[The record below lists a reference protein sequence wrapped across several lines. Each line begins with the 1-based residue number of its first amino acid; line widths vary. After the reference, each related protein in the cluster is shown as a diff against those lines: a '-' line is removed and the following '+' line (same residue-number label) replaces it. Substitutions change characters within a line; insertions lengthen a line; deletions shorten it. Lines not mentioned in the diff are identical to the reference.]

1 MVEGSGCEDGSYCTS
16 SICSRFWAEMV
27 KSLSHGRTQSTIE
40 TLNLL
45 TFMKSIILS
54 EKIRLDSAP
63 EFFTKLY
70 SKNKLSGRNNN
81 PLYRTLK
88 NSLSR
93 IEVSFFQRVIK
104 LNVQNQQPAILEY
117 RILPKEILPKK
128 QSLPGMVL
136 SILSEGPGRASGKTT
151 EAVNRCVLSRV
162 AVAEKRRERGE
173 REREEERGGFWYS
186 RPLRFPYPTAPLS
199 LLDSLCSF
207 AGYRRGELRAMRIL
221 VYLSAPSWSSPSQ
234 IPPRQSRRALFP
246 LSL

>member
-93 IEVSFFQRVIK
+93 IEVSFF
-104 LNVQNQQPAILEY
+104 
-117 RILPKEILPKK
+117 
-128 QSLPGMVL
+128 
-136 SILSEGPGRASGKTT
+136 
-151 EAVNRCVLSRV
+151 
-162 AVAEKRRERGE
+162 
-173 REREEERGGFWYS
+173 
-186 RPLRFPYPTAPLS
+186 
-199 LLDSLCSF
+199 
-207 AGYRRGELRAMRIL
+207 
-221 VYLSAPSWSSPSQ
+221 
-234 IPPRQSRRALFP
+234 
-246 LSL
+246 